1 LFGQPGDLF
10 FAAFCACRSAR
21 STCSC
26 CRCCWGGGGDLE
38 EAGGPLV
45 ARDLQRPKTLFTKF
59 PHNPAGSKKRYIKAY
74 CSHPAEQKPI
84 FMRGVVRKVRYL
96 L

>member
-26 CRCCWGGGGDLE
+26 CRCCWGGGGTWRKP
-38 EAGGPLV
+38 GGLSSLV
-45 ARDLQRPKTLFTKF
+45 TCSDPKLYLQNSRTTPQGQKKDT
-59 PHNPAGSKKRYIKAY
+59 SKLTAVTPQNKN
-74 CSHPAEQKPI
+74 
-84 FMRGVVRKVRYL
+84 RYL
-96 L
+96 CGVL